1 MPDLAPQERLQ
12 PSLLDRL
19 TDDEPGRRSEARER
33 RVLTEQQLRACI
45 LRDLGWLLNTG
56 SLGQCQDLSDF
67 PEVARSV
74 LNYGVRDLAGSTLS
88 SLEREDVE
96 QRLIDAVRTFEPR
109 VLRDSLRVRAVLT
122 QEHMNRKALAFYVEG
137 EVWADPMPLHL
148 FLKTEFDLETGE
160 ASVSEATEPPRT
172 RA

>member
-19 TDDEPGRRSEARER
+19 TDDEPGRRGEARER

-56 SLGQCQDLSDF
+56 ALGQCQDLSEF

-88 SLEREDVE
+88 GLEREDVE
-96 QRLIDAVRTFEPR
+96 RRLLEAVRAFEPR
-109 VLRDSLRVRAVLT
+109 VLHDSLRVRAVFA
-122 QEHMNRKALAFYVEG
+122 EDRMSRKALAFVVEG

-148 FLKTEFDLETGE
+148 LLKTEFDLETGE
-160 ASVSEATEPPRT
+160 ASVSEVATPPRT